1 MQWLRDNLKMI
12 RTSDEV
18 ESLAK
23 TVDDNGGCYIVP
35 AFSGLFAPYWKSNA
49 RGVFAGLTR
58 YINAGHIARATL
70 EATAFQS
77 REVADAMNE
86 DSGVPLES
94 LRVDGGMVVNETL
107 MQFQADILDVP
118 VIRPQVAET
127 TALGAAY
134 AAGLATGFWA
144 SEDDL
149 RQNWAEDKRWD
160 PQMDE
165 SQRATSCTPTG
176 RRRSPAPSTG
186 STDATRA
193 ARGPLARGSR
203 AAGAILGAMVGIVVV
218 SHSADVADGVVEL
231 AREMGG
237 EEVRIEP
244 AGGMADPPR
253 GIGTDAELIKG
264 AIERAAGDDG
274 VLVLMDLGSALMSA
288 EMAVEMAENAPRV
301 VLSEAPLV
309 EGAIAAAATARGG
322 ADLDAVATEARGAL
336 APKAV
341 QLGVEAADGDAAA
354 PAAPMSSRTAARRC
368 G

>member
-1 MQWLRDNLKMI
+1 
-12 RTSDEV
+12 
-18 ESLAK
+18 
-23 TVDDNGGCYIVP
+23 
-35 AFSGLFAPYWKSNA
+35 
-49 RGVFAGLTR
+49 
-58 YINAGHIARATL
+58 
-70 EATAFQS
+70 
-77 REVADAMNE
+77 
-86 DSGVPLES
+86 
-94 LRVDGGMVVNETL
+94 
-107 MQFQADILDVP
+107 
-118 VIRPQVAET
+118 
-127 TALGAAY
+127 
-134 AAGLATGFWA
+134 
-144 SEDDL
+144 
-149 RQNWAEDKRWD
+149 
-160 PQMDE
+160 
-165 SQRATSCTPTG
+165 
-176 RRRSPAPSTG
+176 
-186 STDATRA
+186 
-193 ARGPLARGSR
+193 
-203 AAGAILGAMVGIVVV
+203 MVGIVVV

-322 ADLDAVATEARGAL
+322 ADLDAVAAEARGAL

-341 QLGVEAADGDAAA
+341 QLGVEAADGRT